1 MDSAGRTRPL
11 MVVDTPGFF
20 DTNGNV
26 TNAMV
31 EKSIASQIF
40 QMTSPGVHA
49 FLIVLR
55 IGRFTP
61 EEKQTV
67 DFIKTIF
74 GNGAARYCIVVFTRE
89 DELDEGQTI
98 DDFVNSSSELSE
110 LVRLCGNRK
119 FVINNRLN
127 GKLLETKM
135 IALLRMIDQMVQSN
149 NGDYYTNA
157 EYQRIERE
165 RQEEQARREQQEREK
180 KQAYE
185 AQLVAGVS
193 LSGSVEMRLTKRL
206 GSF

>member
-1 MDSAGRTRPL
+1 

-20 DTNGNV
+20 DTNGTV
-26 TNAMV
+26 TNEMV
-31 EKSIASQIF
+31 ERTIASQIF

-67 DFIKTIF
+67 DFIKKIF
-74 GNGAARYCIVVFTRE
+74 GTGAARYCLVVFTRE
-89 DELDEGQTI
+89 DELDDGQTI
-98 DDFVNSSSELSE
+98 DDFVHSSHELEE
-110 LVRLCGNRK
+110 LVRICGNRK
-119 FVINNRLN
+119 FVINNRLS
-127 GKLLETKM
+127 GKPLETKTNG
-135 IALLRMIDQMVQSN
+135 LLRMIDQMVQSN

-157 EYQRIERE
+157 EYQRIERQ
-165 RQEEQARREQQEREK
+165 RREEQARREQQERER

-193 LSGSVEMRLTKRL
+193 LSARVAMIHVDRSRL
-206 GSF
+206 GKRSNAKRTSA